1 MTIEY
6 VNNEFDIYTM
16 CVDTLDISC
25 STAFWVEKGL
35 YHNNSGVVNKYTN
48 LLRLSWLPLNNN
60 SRLRYS

>member
-48 LLRLSWLPLNNN
+48 LLIDEVKRQ
-60 SRLRYS
+60 